1 MVIDCGGNYCFSYRG
16 YLGYL
21 EGNLYFF
28 GICMDVFLYILI
40 SDINLGLIYM
50 FDENG

>member
-1 MVIDCGGNYCFSYRG
+1 MVIDCGGNYCFSYGR

-28 GICMDVFLYILI
+28 GIGMDVFLYILI